1 MYEIWSLGH
10 KPFESYNN
18 PEVYGMMTLEII
30 ETTINIHAWQTYLGD
45 QNVRQGLSP
54 PSPSWTIKRALQ
66 DHDSVLV
73 CAKI

>member
-1 MYEIWSLGH
+1 
-10 KPFESYNN
+10 
-18 PEVYGMMTLEII
+18 MMTLEII